1 MNNIASLWSW
11 RLWSFEMKK
20 YLTLPVLFIALPCYA
35 ELASRHGISGEIS
48 LNAGFTSSTSN
59 FNVDS
64 DATIDS
70 LENKAKSESQ
80 GLIAPLGKIA
90 YTFGEELKNQ
100 IYFGTSREDIAVG
113 TLALELG
120 YKHKLSSGTVVD
132 VSFLPTVISGES
144 WQNPYQLNTKRR
156 ETDITGNAYRLKLES
171 ISGSS
176 FSLDLAYAKTN
187 VEDDLNAGTDLA
199 RDAESYY
206 AKGGYRFI
214 LAPTSFLI
222 PSVTY
227 IQHNADGRANS
238 FDSWGTDIS
247 WFNILGKHTLVL
259 TAGYSRRNYD
269 SASTLF
275 NKARSDDELSLFA
288 AYEYP
293 NFMEWKNWSLIS
305 FAGYGDTQ
313 SNLTFYDE
321 SSYLLAVGL
330 NYKF

>member
-1 MNNIASLWSW
+1 MVKLHRCDFINGEKISMNI
-11 RLWSFEMKK
+11 RDHIRIVPDFPIE
-20 YLTLPVLFIALPCYA
+20 
-35 ELASRHGISGEIS
+35 GI
-48 LNAGFTSSTSN
+48 N
-59 FNVDS
+59 F
-64 DATIDS
+64 
-70 LENKAKSESQ
+70 
-80 GLIAPLGKIA
+80 
-90 YTFGEELKNQ
+90 Y
-100 IYFGTSREDIAVG
+100 DIATLLAHPDAWRATVADLVERISPYKPDMLMG
-113 TLALELG
+113 IESRGFLVAAPLALELG

-132 VSFLPTVISGES
+132 VSFLPTVISGET

-187 VEDDLNAGTDLA
+187 VEEDAIAGTDLA

-206 AKGGYRFI
+206 AKGSYRFAV
-214 LAPTSFLI
+214 APTSFLI
-222 PSVTY
+222 PSATY

-293 NFMEWKNWSLIS
+293 NFMEWKDWSLTS